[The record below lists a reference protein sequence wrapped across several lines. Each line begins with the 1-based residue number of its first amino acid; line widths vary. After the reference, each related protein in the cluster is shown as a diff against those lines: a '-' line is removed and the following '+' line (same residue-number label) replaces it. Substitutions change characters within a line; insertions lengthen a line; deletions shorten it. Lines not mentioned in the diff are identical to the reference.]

1 MNIPIGCLVKI
12 HLLKFIYAH
21 ELNQAEI
28 NICAYMTITSRGYA
42 GYILFCS
49 PIDHWWRTNPFFFNS
64 RRLLIDPL
72 VLFMLHMQLLKFL
85 FLKLS
90 ELCWTQ

>member
-1 MNIPIGCLVKI
+1 MRDK
-12 HLLKFIYAH
+12 
-21 ELNQAEI
+21 
-28 NICAYMTITSRGYA
+28 
-42 GYILFCS
+42 FCS
-49 PIDHWWRTNPFFFNS
+49 APLSIIGGVLTLFFFNS